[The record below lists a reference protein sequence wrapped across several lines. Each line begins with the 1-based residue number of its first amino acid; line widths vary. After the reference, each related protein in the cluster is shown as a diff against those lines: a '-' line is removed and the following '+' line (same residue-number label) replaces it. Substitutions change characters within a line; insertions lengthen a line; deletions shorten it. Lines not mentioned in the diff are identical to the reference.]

1 MQEAGASTPRGVP
14 RALIYTTALA
24 CGLFLA
30 LAVHIGLTAAGV
42 GLAGSAR
49 EVFFNGK
56 DQINTA
62 LAWWAIGIAG
72 CLGSLGAIVFSRK
85 LNRPGMRVL
94 RLIIAALF
102 VGLLAAAGHK
112 AAAPP
117 GGGAAMTVAA
127 NLAAM
132 TLGAFMA
139 FFAAHFAARR

>member
-1 MQEAGASTPRGVP
+1 MQEAGASTPRGSP

-42 GLAGSAR
+42 GLPGSAP
-49 EVFFNGK
+49 EVFFTGK
-56 DQINTA
+56 DQFNTA

-72 CLGSLGAIVFSRK
+72 CLGSLGAIALSRK
-85 LNRPGMRVL
+85 LSRPGMRAL
-94 RLIIAALF
+94 RLIIAVVF
-102 VGLLAAAGHK
+102 VCLLAVAGHK

-139 FFAAHFAARR
+139 FFAAHFAVRR